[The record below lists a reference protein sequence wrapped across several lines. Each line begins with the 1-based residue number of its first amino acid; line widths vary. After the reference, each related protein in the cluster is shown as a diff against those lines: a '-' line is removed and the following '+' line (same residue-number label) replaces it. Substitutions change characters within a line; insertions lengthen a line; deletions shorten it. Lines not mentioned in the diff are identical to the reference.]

1 MIIDGKTY
9 QLGEKN
15 YVRLES
21 DKSLIVLGHTNNSEM
36 KHFIGWQ
43 KRLGG
48 VYKKTAHFTILRNG
62 TIYQHFDTKYSSE
75 YFSNQSLNN
84 KSIIILLENEGYLTK
99 DSETNEF
106 ITWLGDIYKEKNNI
120 VEKKWR
126 NLNFWVS
133 YTKEQFDSTIELVK
147 SICMNHRIPKDSM
160 NHNTKVN
167 DLGGFS
173 GIVYKANLEKF
184 YTDLNPTWNF
194 QLFKTKIE
202 NDER

>member
-75 YFSNQSLNN
+75 YFPNQSLNN

-106 ITWLGDIYKEKNNI
+106 ITWVGDIYKEKNNI

-147 SICMNHRIPKDSM
+147 SICMNHGIPKDSM

>member
-1 MIIDGKTY
+1 MIIDNKTY
-9 QLGEKN
+9 HLNEKN

-21 DKSLIVLGHTNNSEM
+21 NKSLIVLGHTNNSEM

-48 VYKKTAHFTILRNG
+48 LYKKTAHFTILRDG
-62 TIYQHFDTKYSSE
+62 TIHQHFDTKYSSE
-75 YFSNQSLNN
+75 YFPNQLLNN

-99 DSETNEF
+99 DSKTNEF
-106 ITWLGDIYKEKNNI
+106 ITWLGDIYKEKDNI

-126 NLNFWVS
+126 NLNFWIS

-147 SICMNHRIPKDSM
+147 SICTRHGIPKDSM
-160 NHNTKVN
+160 SHNTKVN
-167 DLGGFS
+167 NLGGFS

-184 YTDLNPTWNF
+184 YFDLNPTWDF

-202 NDER
+202 CDER